1 MQVTGDGDWRVWHP
15 CSPNGIPLAAHANQ
29 TRSQKGHQP
38 FVSRKRVRT
47 GGWLA
52 GAVPADASYERSSA
66 SQPVASAAAAAA
78 IVVEARRLT
87 LVANPLVRRLLR
99 ARAPAKLCGP
109 AWFETVRRPPAEVAV
124 RADEGSVEWNA
135 PALTEKSA
143 ARAAGTAA
151 ARRNILA
158 VTW

>member
-1 MQVTGDGDWRVWHP
+1 M
-15 CSPNGIPLAAHANQ
+15 AAHASQ

-52 GAVPADASYERSSA
+52 GAAPADASYERSSA
-66 SQPVASAAAAAA
+66 SQPVPPAAAAA

-87 LVANPLVRRLLR
+87 LVVANPLVRRLLR

-151 ARRNILA
+151 ARRSILGGLG
-158 VTW
+158 